1 MAGVNQGTVPAKP
14 DDAGRAVSGPGRIT
28 AVYAALSALWIL
40 LSDGL
45 IGLFVDDAKQLMVIS
60 TVKGWAFVALTS
72 AILFGLMRRMVQ
84 EHEAAHR
91 TRTEALRLLEVI
103 SEKSTDAIYVKDRA
117 GRYLLFNR
125 EAGRFVGKDP
135 REVIGLDDRAIYP
148 PAGAE
153 MLMASDRKIMDQ
165 GEVQTLEET
174 LPTPLGVLT
183 FLTTKGPIYGQNG
196 DPMGLF
202 GIARDIS
209 ERKESEVK
217 NRCLVDSNIIGI
229 FTFKLPQHGQEAAD
243 PYYGEVNGAFLRM
256 LGYDREEF
264 ISRRIRRTDLTPPEW
279 LERDRKTLAEFRAT
293 GAVQP
298 FEKEYFRKD
307 GSRVPVLVGVASF
320 DEARTQGVAFVL
332 DLTERKQAE
341 KELQALAEQRAI
353 LGTALNRSHETAMLI
368 DSSGRFLYANDEAC
382 RSLGYSREELLAMSV
397 PDIDPSHSAERVALV
412 HRRIR
417 DKGPVTF
424 EIDN

>member
-125 EAGRFVGKDP
+125 KAGRFVGKDP

-209 ERKESEVK
+209 ERKESEAKYSRIV
-217 NRCLVDSNIIGI
+217 NTAAEGILVMGPDEIT
-229 FTFKLPQHGQEAAD
+229 TF
-243 PYYGEVNGAFLRM
+243 VNAKMAEM
-256 LGYDREEF
+256 LGYSSEEMFGRPMTAFMLEEDNPDYTNGMELLREGQSENCECCF
-264 ISRRIRRTDLTPPEW
+264 QHKNGQAVWTSCSARPILDGGHGFQGCFAMFTDITA
-279 LERDRKTLAEFRAT
+279 RKRPA
-293 GAVQP
+293 GNVP
-298 FEKEYFRKD
+298 FELR
-307 GSRVPVLVGVASF
+307 
-320 DEARTQGVAFVL
+320 
-332 DLTERKQAE
+332 
-341 KELQALAEQRAI
+341 
-353 LGTALNRSHETAMLI
+353 HE
-368 DSSGRFLYANDEAC
+368 
-382 RSLGYSREELLAMSV
+382 
-397 PDIDPSHSAERVALV
+397 
-412 HRRIR
+412 
-417 DKGPVTF
+417 
-424 EIDN
+424 